1 MKNSE
6 KNFGPFILFFILT
19 FTLFS
24 LLYFLFLRKRPFFAF
39 FFHTLFLGPIPQIF
53 LFLFFFFVL
62 RFDIFRV
69 FSGEFFDFFQMEFW
83 EPNHS
88 LEDVFADLGDFFV
101 EFDMW
106 GVAAE
111 FEEVQNYALWVL
123 FGDLGLDVK
132 RYVEL

>member
-1 MKNSE
+1 
-6 KNFGPFILFFILT
+6 
-19 FTLFS
+19 
-24 LLYFLFLRKRPFFAF
+24 
-39 FFHTLFLGPIPQIF
+39 
-53 LFLFFFFVL
+53 
-62 RFDIFRV
+62 
-69 FSGEFFDFFQMEFW
+69 MEFW